1 MLHQKTSCCAQGVSH
16 KPSNQ
21 DSHLPKALSGTTSIW
36 ADFSSSNCAVR
47 KKGTQMTAIRLFM
60 FYRRGGLPI
69 GAAAKKAIKAAY
81 RGLM

>member
-1 MLHQKTSCCAQGVSH
+1 
-16 KPSNQ
+16 
-21 DSHLPKALSGTTSIW
+21 
-36 ADFSSSNCAVR
+36 
-47 KKGTQMTAIRLFM
+47 MTAIRLFM